1 MLGKQGDTQKT
12 LKHIKKHG
20 KQRDLTHSKSL
31 LKQQEHGVFSKLA
44 RDEDPRF
51 SLSAR
56 PCFACAPARVFLK
69 SCGKSA
75 QGLNANFGVKSWMIQ
90 LRLAN
95 VDWSV
100 GLKSKCQTEHL
111 QPNRKI
117 MGILWDINSQM
128 LNNLWANDL
137 DQEEPLISSFF
148 QFQRGRI
155 VGIVLPLKLGYIM
168 IYPV

>member
-1 MLGKQGDTQKT
+1 MAYSVNLPG
-12 LKHIKKHG
+12 
-20 KQRDLTHSKSL
+20 
-31 LKQQEHGVFSKLA
+31 
-44 RDEDPRF
+44 DEDPRF

-148 QFQRGRI
+148 FSFKG
-155 VGIVLPLKLGYIM
+155 VESWELFYPLSWDISWYIPYNCGY
-168 IYPV
+168 VST